1 MRERREGRDDDA
13 GQQEGASSKPAW
25 QPDSQAYHST
35 AQHDG
40 KAHVVHVGQLE
51 AWYRGDPPAA
61 PCELERLEVLPL
73 LLLVVVPHQ
82 RGGRVCLDKAV
93 HCDVMRCAAGAVE
106 CGRAVLSRVGLEQ
119 GGVVSVTPARSLG
132 AWPGRGAAGKL
143 TRLRWKDGRS
153 LRRSSTPD

>member
-1 MRERREGRDDDA
+1 MTTRVSRAVRHHSKLA
-13 GQQEGASSKPAW
+13 GQPGAAR
-25 QPDSQAYHST
+25 HST
-35 AQHDG
+35 ARSAVRHRSSN
-40 KAHVVHVGQLE
+40 AHIVHIGQLK
-51 AWYRGDPPAA
+51 ARDSGDPPAA